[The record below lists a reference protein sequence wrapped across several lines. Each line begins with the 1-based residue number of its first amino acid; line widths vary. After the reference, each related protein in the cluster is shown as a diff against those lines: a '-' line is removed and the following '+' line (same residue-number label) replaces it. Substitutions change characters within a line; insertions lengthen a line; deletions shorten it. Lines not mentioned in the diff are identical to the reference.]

1 MFRNPHLAY
10 QRIDTLF
17 PIAFFPVSFLP
28 PAGPLLWAG
37 LCYLNPGFMIIKNI
51 EAKIRLATFISLGS
65 LLTSL
70 MIVGMICLYAFKL
83 VSNAQKSI
91 YLLDNN
97 IPILARQTDIQMN
110 RPAEYRA
117 HVDLFHSLFFSLTPD
132 DNYMEYQMKRAMYL
146 VDESGMQQYNN
157 LKENGF
163 FNSILSSSSVL
174 TLQTD
179 SVAVDMPRLYFRYYG
194 KLRIDRR
201 SSTVVRSLITE
212 GYLKDIPRSDNNPH
226 GVLITN
232 WKTLENKDLQDV
244 EKNSF

>member
-1 MFRNPHLAY
+1 
-10 QRIDTLF
+10 
-17 PIAFFPVSFLP
+17 
-28 PAGPLLWAG
+28 
-37 LCYLNPGFMIIKNI
+37 MIIKNI
-51 EAKIRLATFISLGS
+51 EAKIRLATIVSVGS
-65 LLTSL
+65 LVTAII
-70 MIVGMICLYAFKL
+70 IVGCNCFYSFRMVA
-83 VSNAQKSI
+83 NAQKSI
-91 YLLDNN
+91 YILDNN
-97 IPILARQTDIQMN
+97 IPIQATQTDVQMN

-132 DNYMEYQMKRAMYL
+132 DKYMEYEMKKAMYL
-146 VDESGMQQYNN
+146 VDESGMQQYND

-179 SVAVDMPRLYFRYYG
+179 SIVLDMPKRYFRYYG
-194 KLRIDRR
+194 KLKIDRR
-201 SSTVVRSLITE
+201 SSTVVRSLVTE

-244 EKNSF
+244 QKNSF

>member
-1 MFRNPHLAY
+1 
-10 QRIDTLF
+10 
-17 PIAFFPVSFLP
+17 
-28 PAGPLLWAG
+28 
-37 LCYLNPGFMIIKNI
+37 MIIKNI
-51 EAKIRLATFISLGS
+51 EAKIRLATFIAAGS
-65 LLTSL
+65 LFTSL
-70 MIVGMICLYAFKL
+70 VIVGMNCLYAFRL
-83 VSNAQKSI
+83 VSNAQKTI
-91 YLLDNN
+91 YILDNN
-97 IPILARQTDIQMN
+97 IPILARQTDVQMN

-117 HVDLFHSLFFSLTPD
+117 DVDLFHSLFFSLTPD
-132 DNYMEYQMKRAMYL
+132 DNYMEYQMKKAMYL
-146 VDESGMQQYNN
+146 VDESGMLQYNN

-179 SVAVDMPRLYFRYYG
+179 SIVVNMPKQYFRFYG
-194 KLRIDRR
+194 KLKIDRR

-212 GYLKDIPRSDNNPH
+212 GNLKDIPRSDHNPH